1 MTNPEYKKRYKK
13 YTKILPQQRKFL
25 QQRQRELKEVLEMKE
40 EGCRKFLS
48 KDKIVDIKFAI
59 FMKKGKKLISFIE
72 LKIDELK
79 NCIKDMEEYVEEYE
93 SV

>member
-1 MTNPEYKKRYKK
+1 MTNPEHKKQYKK

-40 EGCRKFLS
+40 EGCKKFLS

-59 FMKKGKKLISFIE
+59 FMKKGKKLILLNE
-72 LKIDELK
+72 TLNTLPKGYK
-79 NCIKDMEEYVEEYE
+79 NDSK
-93 SV
+93 